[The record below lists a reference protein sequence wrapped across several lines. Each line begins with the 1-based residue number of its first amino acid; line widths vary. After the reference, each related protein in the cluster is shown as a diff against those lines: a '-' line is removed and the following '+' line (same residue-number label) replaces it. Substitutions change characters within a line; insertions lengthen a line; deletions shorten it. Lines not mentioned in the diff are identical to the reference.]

1 MTTNLNTQQEWE
13 EYYPKVYGY
22 FFRRLNNRLDVED
35 LTSIVLTYFL
45 QTISDP
51 EKSGRVQNRNAYLWK
66 IAHNQLATFIRT
78 KSKQVMT
85 VGFDE
90 NTDSIDEKLENER
103 SWNFKDRTEKLLHCI
118 EKNLKDL
125 DLQIVKQSLIED
137 RISSEVATN
146 LNLTAVNVRKRLSRS
161 VTKLRKECQKV
172 WNR

>member
-1 MTTNLNTQQEWE
+1 
-13 EYYPKVYGY
+13 
-22 FFRRLNNRLDVED
+22 
-35 LTSIVLTYFL
+35 
-45 QTISDP
+45 
-51 EKSGRVQNRNAYLWK
+51 
-66 IAHNQLATFIRT
+66 
-78 KSKQVMT
+78 MT